1 MKRLALGITL
11 GMSLLAGC
19 DGGEPQP
26 GPGPGPTP
34 SSTVEVT
41 EAITQDTTWKAD
53 KVYSLKKYIFVEG
66 GTLTI
71 EAGTKVLGNDGSA
84 LVITRNA
91 RLNAVGTK
99 DKPIVFTSAREEG
112 SREPGNWGGV
122 VLLGRATI
130 NSAGGQN
137 SIEGFVTN
145 SADERTKYGGT
156 DDAHDCG
163 KLKYARIEF
172 AGYQLAPNNEL
183 NGLTTGGCG
192 SQTEIDFV
200 QVHKGADDGVEMF
213 GGTANLKHIVITQPD
228 DDGLDYDL
236 GYRGKVQFLV
246 VQQNSK
252 VGNRAIEASGNSSA
266 NAATP
271 RSMPEIWNASF
282 IGSSRPV
289 ATSGTK
295 QEGLVFNTGA
305 GVKLRNSLV
314 VNFADQAVDVDGAAS
329 VAMFEAGSLSIENT
343 FFYSNRGDT
352 TSIPYAANPVKD
364 SAGTVT
370 NPDASRF
377 ANDTIFKEPEQFL
390 VAALHN
396 QVVEP
401 KLTASQD
408 LKAPNFAPQAGSL
421 ALDAANAATPP
432 AGGFFDTSARF
443 VGAVGT
449 DNWLAGWTAYP
460 EN

>member
-1 MKRLALGITL
+1 MKRLTLGITL
-11 GMSLLAGC
+11 GMSLLSGC
-19 DGGEPQP
+19 GEE
-26 GPGPGPTP
+26 PTP
-34 SSTVEVT
+34 PSGDVS
-41 EAITQDTTWKAD
+41 ANITQDTTWTAD
-53 KVYSLKKYIFVEG
+53 KVYSLKRYIFVQG

-91 RLNAVGTK
+91 KLNAVGTK
-99 DKPIVFTSAREEG
+99 DKPIVFTSAQPEG
-112 SREPGNWGGV
+112 DREPGNWGGV
-122 VLLGRATI
+122 VMLGRATI
-130 NSAGGQN
+130 NSSGGQN

-145 SADERTKYGGT
+145 SQDENTKYGGT
-156 DDAHDCG
+156 DDTHDCG

-172 AGYQLAPNNEL
+172 AGYQLAPGNEL

-192 SQTEIDFV
+192 SLTEIDYV

-252 VGNRAIEASGNSSA
+252 VGNRGIEASGNSTD
-266 NAATP
+266 NAANP

-305 GVKLRNSLV
+305 GVKLRNALV
-314 VNFADQAVDVDGAAS
+314 VNFADQAVDVDGKAS

-343 FFYSNRGDT
+343 FFYNNRGNT
-352 TSIPYAANPVKD
+352 TSIPYAPNPVKD
-364 SAGTVT
+364 SAGKVT
-370 NPDASRF
+370 NDDASRF

-390 VAALHN
+390 AAALRN

-421 ALDAANAATPP
+421 ALNPDNAATPP
-432 AGGFFDTSARF
+432 ENGFFDTSARF

-449 DNWLAGWTAYP
+449 DNWLAGWTAFP